1 MKLNDVKNDI
11 FHSPI
16 NSPILDPEKTC
27 KVQLFFTHKTVSA
40 VIYRWHR
47 CNVLSSRQSGVNRL
61 FIAPDDCVGRVRG
74 SEDGGGSH

>member
-11 FHSPI
+11 FHYQEL
-16 NSPILDPEKTC
+16 ILDPKKAA

-40 VIYRWHR
+40 VIYRWCR
-47 CNVLSSRQSGVNRL
+47 CNVLSSRQSAVNRL

-74 SEDGGGSH
+74 SEHGGGSH